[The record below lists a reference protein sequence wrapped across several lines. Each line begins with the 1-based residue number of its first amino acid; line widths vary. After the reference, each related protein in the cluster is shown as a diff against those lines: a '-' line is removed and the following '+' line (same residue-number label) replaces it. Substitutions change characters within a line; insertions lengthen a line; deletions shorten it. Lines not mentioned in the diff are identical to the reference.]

1 MSKGE
6 IVVGIDIGSS
16 QVRTVIAQA
25 FPEEELPR
33 VIGVGIAVSSGL
45 RKGVIVDL
53 EEAVRSVNE
62 SVESAERSSGIA
74 VNSAV
79 ISLGGNHINS
89 QSSKGVI
96 AVGRADGEVT
106 EDDIARVINAAQAIS
121 VPANKEIVHIIPKN
135 YSLDDQKNIK
145 DPLGM
150 NGVRLE
156 VDATIIEGSTPVIK
170 NLTKCIEQAG
180 IRIDDFVLAPLA
192 AAKACLSKRQ
202 RELGVVLVDIGGG
215 TTSVVVYE
223 ENDLLHTAILPIGG
237 SHITNDIAIGLR
249 TSIDVAER
257 VKIEFGN
264 AMPRE
269 IGKKEDINLAE
280 IDSQEEGIVSR
291 YHVAE
296 IIEARLEEIFQMVN
310 KELKT
315 IGRDKLLPAGIIL
328 TGGTAKLPGAVDL
341 AKNILGLPAQTGFP
355 SPLGGLVD
363 KVDEPSFVTAV
374 GLVLWGL
381 EGVSSGRSGNGFFS
395 NKIVGNIGSSMGGT
409 VDSMKKWLGKFLP

>member
-1 MSKGE
+1 MSKGD

-16 QVRTVIAQA
+16 NVRTVIVQS
-25 FPEEELPR
+25 FETEELPR
-33 VIGVGIAVSSGL
+33 VIGVGVAPSAGL
-45 RKGVIVDL
+45 RKGMIVDL
-53 EEAVRSVNE
+53 EEAVRAVNE
-62 SVESAERSSGIA
+62 SVENAERSSGVA

-79 ISLGGNHINS
+79 ISMGGNHINS

-121 VPANKEIVHIIPKN
+121 VPPNKEIIHIIPKN
-135 YSLDDQKNIK
+135 YSLDDQKGIK

-202 RELGVVLVDIGGG
+202 KELGVILVDIGGG

-257 VKIEFGN
+257 VKIEYGN
-264 AMPRE
+264 AFPSE
-269 IGKKEDINLAE
+269 IGKKEDINLSE

-296 IIEARLEEIFQMVN
+296 IIEARLEEIFSMVN

-315 IGRDKLLPAGIIL
+315 IGRDKLLPAGIVL

-355 SPLGGLVD
+355 IPLGGLVD

-381 EGVSSGRSGNGFFS
+381 EGVSA
-395 NKIVGNIGSSMGGT
+395 NKGGGVGNRLLGSVSSGMGGT
-409 VDSMKKWLGKFLP
+409 VDSMKKWIGKFLP

>member
-1 MSKGE
+1 MPKGD

-16 QVRTVIAQA
+16 QVRTVIVQS

-33 VIGVGIAVSSGL
+33 VIGVGVAPSAGL
-45 RKGVIVDL
+45 RKGMIVDL
-53 EEAVRSVNE
+53 EEAIKAVNE
-62 SVESAERSSGIA
+62 SVENAERSSGVA

-79 ISLGGNHINS
+79 VSLGGNHISS

-145 DPLGM
+145 DPSGM

-170 NLTKCIEQAG
+170 NLTKCVEQAG
-180 IRIDDFVLAPLA
+180 IKIDDFVLAPLA

-202 RELGVVLVDIGGG
+202 RELGVILVDIGGG

-257 VKIEFGN
+257 VKIEYGN
-264 AMPRE
+264 ALPRE
-269 IGKKEDINLAE
+269 IGKKEDINLSE

-296 IIEARLEEIFQMVN
+296 IIEARLEEIFSMVN
-310 KELKT
+310 KELRA
-315 IGRDKLLPAGIIL
+315 IGRDKLLPAGVIL

-363 KVDEPSFVTAV
+363 KVDDPSFATAV

-381 EGVSSGRSGNGFFS
+381 ECLASGRSGGIGNRL
-395 NKIVGNIGSSMGGT
+395 VGTISDSMGST
-409 VDSMKKWLGKFLP
+409 VGSMKKWLGKFLP